1 MPQAVASELLLFADD
16 TCIVFQHNS
25 VIEVEKHLI
34 TDFSSLCDWFIDNKL
49 SIHFRQNKTKSILFG
64 TKHKLRNANSKI
76 IVYNGTEI
84 KHHAK
89 VKYLGCILD
98 KSLSDERYKLFLIM
112 PAQLGFQIFYIN

>member
-25 VIEVEKHLI
+25 VIEIEKHLI
-34 TDFSSLCDWFIDNKL
+34 TDFSRLCDWFIDNKL
-49 SIHFRQNKTKSILFG
+49 NIHFRQNKTKSILFG
-64 TKHKLRNANSKI
+64 TKHKLRNTNSKS

-98 KSLSDERYKLFLIM
+98 KSLSDGRYNLFLIM
-112 PAQLGFQIFYIN
+112 PAQLGFQIFYRN

>member
-89 VKYLGCILD
+89 VKYL
-98 KSLSDERYKLFLIM
+98 
-112 PAQLGFQIFYIN
+112 

>member
-25 VIEVEKHLI
+25 VIEIEKHLI

-64 TKHKLRNANSKI
+64 TKHKLRNANSKS

-98 KSLSDERYKLFLIM
+98 KSLSDERYNLFLIM
-112 PAQLGFQIFYIN
+112 PVQLGFQIFYRN

>member
-25 VIEVEKHLI
+25 VIEIEKHLI

-49 SIHFRQNKTKSILFG
+49 NIHFRQNKTKSILFG
-64 TKHKLRNANSKI
+64 TKHKLRNANSKS

-98 KSLSDERYKLFLIM
+98 KSLSDERYNLFLIM
-112 PAQLGFQIFYIN
+112 PAQLGFQIFYRN

>member
-1 MPQAVASELLLFADD
+1 MPQAVASELLLFAF
-16 TCIVFQHNS
+16 FQHNS
-25 VIEVEKHLI
+25 VIEIEKHLI

-64 TKHKLRNANSKI
+64 TKHKLRNANSKS

-98 KSLSDERYKLFLIM
+98 KSLSDERYNLFLIM
-112 PAQLGFQIFYIN
+112 PVQLGFQIFYRN

>member
-16 TCIVFQHNS
+16 TWIVFQHNS
-25 VIEVEKHLI
+25 VIEIEKHLI

-112 PAQLGFQIFYIN
+112 PAQLGFQIFYRN